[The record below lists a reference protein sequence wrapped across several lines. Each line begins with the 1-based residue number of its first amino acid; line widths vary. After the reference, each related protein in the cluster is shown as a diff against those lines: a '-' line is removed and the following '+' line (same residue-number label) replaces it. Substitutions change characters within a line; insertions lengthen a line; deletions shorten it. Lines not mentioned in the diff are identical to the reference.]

1 MGPTPWLRPPT
12 PTSQPQL
19 PPTSPPQSSR
29 PPTLLSQSSRTSPPT
44 EPRPSTDPSEPTRP
58 SASQSF
64 MRPEPTPSRPL
75 ARLSTPQS
83 TPSPRSQLPL
93 MLLPQLLPLPQLPL
107 LLMLLPQLLL
117 PVLMLLPQLSLLTVM
132 PLLSQLPPLLLK
144 FISATALHKYLKVK
158 VIGLWLKC
166 PAETDTENARG
177 STCPCWLLSLL
188 SCRHHKCN
196 VLVMSLQYDPNTSNI
211 KTSGIVIVMLNVLI
225 VRYCR
230 E

>member
-1 MGPTPWLRPPT
+1 MGSPPLPTPWLRPPT

-64 MRPEPTPSRPL
+64 MRPEPTPSRPS

-83 TPSPRSQLPL
+83 TPSPRSQ
-93 MLLPQLLPLPQLPL
+93 L

-117 PVLMLLPQLSLLTVM
+117 PVLMLLPQLLLLTVM

-166 PAETDTENARG
+166 PAETDTKKARG

-211 KTSGIVIVMLNVLI
+211 KTSGIVIVMLNVLL
-225 VRYCR
+225 VRYRR
-230 E
+230 ELFIK

>member
-1 MGPTPWLRPPT
+1 MGSPPLPTPWLRPPT

-64 MRPEPTPSRPL
+64 MRPEPTPSRPS

-93 MLLPQLLPLPQLPL
+93 MP
-107 LLMLLPQLLL
+107 LPQLLL
-117 PVLMLLPQLSLLTVM
+117 PVLMLLPQLLLLTVM

-166 PAETDTENARG
+166 PAETDTKKARG

-211 KTSGIVIVMLNVLI
+211 KTSGIVIVMLNVLL
-225 VRYCR
+225 VRYRR
-230 E
+230 ELFIK

>member
-1 MGPTPWLRPPT
+1 M
-12 PTSQPQL
+12 
-19 PPTSPPQSSR
+19 
-29 PPTLLSQSSRTSPPT
+29 
-44 EPRPSTDPSEPTRP
+44 DPSEPTRP

-93 MLLPQLLPLPQLPL
+93 MLLPQLLL

-166 PAETDTENARG
+166 PAETDAEKARG

>member
-1 MGPTPWLRPPT
+1 MG
-12 PTSQPQL
+12 
-19 PPTSPPQSSR
+19 
-29 PPTLLSQSSRTSPPT
+29 
-44 EPRPSTDPSEPTRP
+44 
-58 SASQSF
+58 
-64 MRPEPTPSRPL
+64 
-75 ARLSTPQS
+75 PQS
-83 TPSPRSQLPL
+83 TPSPRSQLLL
-93 MLLPQLLPLPQLPL
+93 MPLPPL
-107 LLMLLPQLLL
+107 LLLPQLLL
-117 PVLMLLPQLSLLTVM
+117 PVLMLLPQLS
-132 PLLSQLPPLLLK
+132 LLSQLPPLLLK

-166 PAETDTENARG
+166 PAETDAKKARG

>member
-1 MGPTPWLRPPT
+1 MG
-12 PTSQPQL
+12 
-19 PPTSPPQSSR
+19 TSPPQSSR

-64 MRPEPTPSRPL
+64 TRPEPTPSRPL

-83 TPSPRSQLPL
+83 TPSPRSQSPL
-93 MLLPQLLPLPQLPL
+93 MPLPQLLPLPP
-107 LLMLLPQLLL
+107 
-117 PVLMLLPQLSLLTVM
+117 LMLLPQLSLLMVM

-144 FISATALHKYLKVK
+144 FIPATALHKYLKVK

-166 PAETDTENARG
+166 PAETDTKKARG

-211 KTSGIVIVMLNVLI
+211 KTSGIVIVMLNVLL
-225 VRYCR
+225 VRYRR
-230 E
+230 ELFIK

>member
-1 MGPTPWLRPPT
+1 MGSPPLPTPWLRPPT

-44 EPRPSTDPSEPTRP
+44 EPRPST
-58 SASQSF
+58 
-64 MRPEPTPSRPL
+64 
-75 ARLSTPQS
+75 RLSTPQS
-83 TPSPRSQLPL
+83 TPSPRSQLLL
-93 MLLPQLLPLPQLPL
+93 MPLPQLLP
-107 LLMLLPQLLL
+107 
-117 PVLMLLPQLSLLTVM
+117 PVLMLLPQLLLLTVM

-144 FISATALHKYLKVK
+144 FISATALHKYLIMK

-166 PAETDTENARG
+166 PAETDTKKARG

-211 KTSGIVIVMLNVLI
+211 KTSGIVIVMLNVLL
-225 VRYCR
+225 VRYRR
-230 E
+230 ELFIK